1 MSSQNYSQGRAQ
13 LSCDGFHLTGILIP
27 MWSILFP
34 LALYSD
40 ALFIADTP
48 DHATEQKVAPR
59 NTFLATR
66 CRCQHEAA
74 EAELAGNSR
83 EPLADWELSAP
94 GSTIVICG
102 PQIVLFSE
110 IPVASMIGLCF
121 DTVSRYFSAGG
132 PESVTVYTD
141 IHSSS

>member
-110 IPVASMIGLCF
+110 IPVASWDRF
-121 DTVSRYFSAGG
+121 VF
-132 PESVTVYTD
+132 
-141 IHSSS
+141 